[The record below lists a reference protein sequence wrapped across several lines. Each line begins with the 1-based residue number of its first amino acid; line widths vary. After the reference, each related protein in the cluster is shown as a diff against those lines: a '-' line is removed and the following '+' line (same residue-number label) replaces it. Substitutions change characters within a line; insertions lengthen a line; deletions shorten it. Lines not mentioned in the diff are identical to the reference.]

1 MARLPRVKSSLKI
14 YHIMIRGV
22 NKQDIFLDN
31 QDRKV
36 FMKCIL
42 KSKEKFEYSIYS
54 YVLMKNH
61 VHLEIMDNDV
71 MSKIIHYIASSY
83 AMYFNNKYN
92 RVGHLFQDRYK
103 SKPVENEK
111 YLLTLMRYIH
121 QNPEKAGISLTQ
133 NYQWSSYKDY
143 IEGWKDIVEIDY
155 ILDIISSDRKKA
167 LLEFEKINNQTVKLD
182 SKEILEFEIKTKL
195 SDDELKQVIT
205 EIIGKNILK
214 NFCKFNKI
222 EKEKII
228 KNLESIKGTS
238 AAQIARILK
247 TEERNIERIYK
258 IK

>member
-1 MARLPRVKSSLKI
+1 
-14 YHIMIRGV
+14 
-22 NKQDIFLDN
+22 
-31 QDRKV
+31 
-36 FMKCIL
+36 
-42 KSKEKFEYSIYS
+42 
-54 YVLMKNH
+54 
-61 VHLEIMDNDV
+61 

-155 ILDIISSDRKKA
+155 ILDIISSDRKKS
-167 LLEFEKINNQTVKLD
+167 LLEFKKINNQTVKLD
-182 SKEILEFEIKTKL
+182 SKEILEFAIKTKL